1 MTTTKGR
8 ISAGALAVLTSV
20 ALTACDVTN
29 PGPVQDEFLDL
40 APAHQALVN
49 GAGARFVQALGY
61 IVNHGSFAAR
71 ELFPTGNCCGNP
83 NQTPLQ
89 QAGRLI
95 PEQSFTY
102 WSNAHQSR
110 WIAEDAIR
118 RFTALGPA
126 KVNASVFAEAYL
138 WAGYANRLLGENMC
152 EAVFDGGSKE
162 SNVRYFE
169 RAEAAFTNAIAIA
182 PVGNFRTAAYAGRA
196 SVRLWLKN
204 WTGATSDALQVPSTF
219 QPYVV
224 VTDPSNQQTQNNVYW
239 NNANSPYRSYSSYA
253 TWHFTYAQQ
262 TGDPRV
268 PIGLSTNP
276 QLQYGNATL
285 TGYGLVPWSFQQKYV
300 ATNAPFRLSSYREM
314 VLVRAEAALATGDWQ
329 GAMTLINSLR
339 TTLISRTTNQ
349 PLAAWP
355 ATNAEQAWVALKRER
370 NIELWLEAR
379 RLGDIRRWEENGT
392 PGAID
397 WPNFEGVVRADGLN
411 GGSLFRENPPSRC
424 FPIPIEEIDTN
435 PNF

>member
-1 MTTTKGR
+1 MTTKR
-8 ISAGALAVLTSV
+8 ILGV
-20 ALTACDVTN
+20 ALTAAVLSGCDVTN

-61 IVNHGSFAAR
+61 IINHSSFAAR
-71 ELFPTGNCCGNP
+71 EIFPTGNCCGNP

-95 PEQSFTY
+95 PEQSATY
-102 WSNAHQSR
+102 WANGHQSR
-110 WIAEDAIR
+110 WIAEDAVR
-118 RFTALGPA
+118 RFTALGAGKVTPA
-126 KVNASVFAEAYL
+126 IMGEAYL
-138 WAGYANRLLGENMC
+138 WAGYANRMLGENMC
-152 EAVFDGGSKE
+152 EAVFDGGGKE
-162 SNVRYFE
+162 PNAKYFE
-169 RAEAAFTNAIAIA
+169 RAEAAFTNAIATLPA
-182 PVGNFRTAAYAGRA
+182 GNLRTAAYAGRA
-196 SVRLWLKN
+196 SARLWLKN
-204 WTGATSDALQVPSTF
+204 WTGAATDAQQVPLAF
-219 QPYVV
+219 VHVV

-253 TWHFTYAQQ
+253 TWHLTYADQ

-268 PIGLSTNP
+268 LIGRNTAIP
-276 QLQYGNATL
+276 FGNATL
-285 TGYGLVPWSFQQKYV
+285 TGYGLVPWSFQQKYP
-300 ATNAPFRLSSYREM
+300 ATNSPFRLSTGREM
-314 VLVRAEAALATGDWQ
+314 VLVRAEAALQQGDWQ
-329 GAMTLINSLR
+329 GAITLINSLR

-379 RLGDIRRWEENGT
+379 RMGDIRRWEENRT